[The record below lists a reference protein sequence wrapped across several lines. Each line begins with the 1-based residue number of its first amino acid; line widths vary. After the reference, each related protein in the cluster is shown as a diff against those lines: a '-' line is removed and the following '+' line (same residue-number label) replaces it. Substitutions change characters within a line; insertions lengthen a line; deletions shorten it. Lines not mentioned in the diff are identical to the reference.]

1 MQNLSYENE
10 FYLDEKKTRLDAEAQ
25 GNSEMADLKVREF
38 IKGEDLSSTQFV
50 SSKVNLIEMS
60 PVKSINVTFD
70 LTSYSPLV

>member
-38 IKGEDLSSTQFV
+38 IKGEDLSSNAICVIQ
-50 SSKVNLIEMS
+50 SK
-60 PVKSINVTFD
+60 
-70 LTSYSPLV
+70 SY